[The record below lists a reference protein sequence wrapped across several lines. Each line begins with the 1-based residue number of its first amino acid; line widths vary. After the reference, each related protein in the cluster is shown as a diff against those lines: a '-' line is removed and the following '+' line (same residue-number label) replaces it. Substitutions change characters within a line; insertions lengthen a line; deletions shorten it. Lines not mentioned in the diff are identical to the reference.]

1 VLDHAVLHK
10 EPVLGNEPFA
20 LFLADFLVHS
30 GNVITSDIIKGF
42 EKAGKTQLNR
52 MVAVVLLSVRRINR
66 ISI

>member
-30 GNVITSDIIKGF
+30 GNVITSDIIK
-42 EKAGKTQLNR
+42 
-52 MVAVVLLSVRRINR
+52 
-66 ISI
+66 